1 MRISDWSS
9 DVCSSDLEMRTQLL
23 PERRRN
29 AVNSTLAEL
38 IARLDVVDHQQ
49 RSDVGFPRI
58 QLRQDLARKTFDDRV
73 LLPLRAPRQRGHRRA
88 RLAALTDAFE
98 RLVILVFEQRVVAR
112 HLFRIVAPVAA
123 EEAQQPRL

>member
-1 MRISDWSS
+1 MLLFFLSIRLPPRSTRTDTLCPYTTLFRSRPSRPQPQSATRLPSS
-9 DVCSSDLEMRTQLL
+9 CEMRTQLL

-49 RSDVGFPRI
+49 RSDVGFPRV

-73 LLPLRAPRQRGHRRA
+73 LLPLRAPRDRKST
-88 RLAALTDAFE
+88 RLNSS
-98 RLVILVFEQRVVAR
+98 
-112 HLFRIVAPVAA
+112 H
-123 EEAQQPRL
+123 

>member
-9 DVCSSDLEMRTQLL
+9 DVCSSDLMRTQLL

-29 AVNSTLAEL
+29 VVDSTLAEL

-49 RSDVGFPRI
+49 RSDVEFPRV
-58 QLRQDLARKTFDDRV
+58 QLRQDLARKAFDDRV

-88 RLAALTDAFE
+88 RLAALRSEE
-98 RLVILVFEQRVVAR
+98 RRVGKECVSTCR
-112 HLFRIVAPVAA
+112 SRWSPYH
-123 EEAQQPRL
+123 